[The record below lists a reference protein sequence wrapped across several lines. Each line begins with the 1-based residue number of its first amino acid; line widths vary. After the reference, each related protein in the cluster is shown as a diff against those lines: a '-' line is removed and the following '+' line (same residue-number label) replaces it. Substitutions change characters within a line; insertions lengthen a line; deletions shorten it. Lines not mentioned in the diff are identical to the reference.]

1 MCKTPP
7 NIKIREYTKI
17 SPFKKK
23 KVKPKGSDHLLFFS
37 HSISF
42 DSLTHLFLMRLSLPR
57 ENKFSG
63 GRKGCTGNEW
73 VKERAESPLKM
84 RDKPS

>member
-1 MCKTPP
+1 MLLWKMCKTPL

-37 HSISF
+37 HSMSF

-63 GRKGCTGNEW
+63 GRKRVHW
-73 VKERAESPLKM
+73 ERM
-84 RDKPS
+84 G

>member
-1 MCKTPP
+1 MLLWKMCKTLL

-37 HSISF
+37 HSPSF
-42 DSLTHLFLMRLSLPR
+42 DSLTHLFLMQLSLLP

-63 GRKGCTGNEW
+63 GRKRVHQEQM
-73 VKERAESPLKM
+73 S
-84 RDKPS
+84 